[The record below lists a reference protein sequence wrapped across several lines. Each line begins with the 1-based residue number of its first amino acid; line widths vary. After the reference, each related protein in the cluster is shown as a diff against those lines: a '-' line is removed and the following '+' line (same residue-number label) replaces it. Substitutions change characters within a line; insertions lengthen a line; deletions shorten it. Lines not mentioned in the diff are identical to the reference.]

1 MTSADKE
8 QRARESL
15 QRLGLEIADRWA
27 TSFQNRPTQQ
37 LVLQKIIEPI
47 VQHILSTMFPWI
59 VGTAIMFLVLLICT
73 VVTCVIVLRSGW
85 AATASRI
92 IA

>member
-1 MTSADKE
+1 MNSEKE
-8 QRARESL
+8 TRARAAL
-15 QRLGLEIADRWA
+15 HRLGCQIAERWA

-47 VQHILSTMFPWI
+47 VGHILNTMFPWI
-59 VGTAIMFLVLLICT
+59 VGMAIVFLVLLVCT

-85 AATASRI
+85 AATA
-92 IA
+92 AGMAV